1 MGNGSGLLS
10 KGGPLKPHLL
20 TGPGGIAA
28 EINEVRSE
36 LGAGIGALCTL
47 TVDEY
52 LSPPPASTT
61 AFMLSTLT
69 SITALVLTGALFTGA
84 LGTGPVTLPFP
95 RPMTVTTTDNSGHAG
110 YTGSVVIKGFDVRG
124 LAISDTLV
132 LTNNATTTGVVCFA
146 KVVEIDIPAQPDA
159 LGHIA
164 VGFAAALGLTKKI
177 KPRTVSAG
185 APFYFLFKEVVNG
198 AVVTTGS
205 VASPTTDGPQ
215 GAYSPATPASSAT
228 GAVVTGSTDATA
240 SALYGVSG
248 TLDTQTLIL
257 NVNGAGPLTLTLSV
271 AGNALTEAALL
282 AAIMVEWPALT
293 ATVVSTHLTLTDL
306 LTGYANTIVVG
317 AGTANTH
324 LGLTAAPT
332 HGVDGNSYAIW
343 YEYDPTVA

>member
-10 KGGPLKPHLL
+10 KGGALKPHLL
-20 TGPGGIAA
+20 KGPGGVAA
-28 EINEVRSE
+28 EVNEVRAE
-36 LGAGIGALCTL
+36 LGAGLGALCTL

-52 LSPPPASTT
+52 ISPPPASTT

-84 LGTGPVTLPFP
+84 LGAGPVTLPFP

-132 LTNNATTTGVVCFA
+132 LTNNASTTGVVCFA

-164 VGFAAALGLTKKI
+164 VGFAAALGLTKKV
-177 KPRTVSAG
+177 KPRTVFQG

-198 AVVTTGS
+198 VVVTSGT
-205 VASPTTDGPQ
+205 VASPATDGPQ
-215 GAYSPATPASSAT
+215 GAYSPSSSASAAT
-228 GAVVTGSTDATA
+228 AAAVTGTTDATA
-240 SALYGVSG
+240 GGLYGGSA
-248 TLDTQTLIL
+248 TLNGLTLIL
-257 NVNGAGPLTLTLSV
+257 NVNGAGPLTLNLVGTTNTL
-271 AGNALTEAALL
+271 NQAAFL
-282 AAIMVEWPALT
+282 AAIVAEWPTLT
-293 ATVVSTHLTLTDL
+293 ATIVSTHLTLTDL
-306 LTGYANTIVVG
+306 LTGYNNTIVVG
-317 AGTANTH
+317 AGTANTA
-324 LGLTAAPT
+324 LGLTAATT